1 MQYNDDNRGAAFPR
15 QSDNPKAPKWSG
27 PVKIEGRDYE
37 ISIWEQTSKSGK
49 EFLSLKFGPP
59 WVPKEKKGDYNAPKF
74 QTARTTDEMNRMA
87 EDVRKLNTPDDDI
100 SIPF

>member
-37 ISIWEQTSKSGK
+37 ISIWEQTSRSGK

-59 WVPKEKKGDYNAPKF
+59 WKPKEKSEYSAPKP
-74 QTARTTDEMNRMA
+74 QAPRVTDEMSA
-87 EDVRKLNTPDDDI
+87 PDYD
-100 SIPF
+100 IPF

>member
-37 ISIWEQTSKSGK
+37 ISVWPQTSKSGQ
-49 EFLSLKFGPP
+49 EYLSLKFGPP
-59 WVPKEKKGDYNAPKF
+59 WKPKEKTDYVAPKP
-74 QTARTTDEMNRMA
+74 AAPRITDA
-87 EDVRKLNTPDDDI
+87 DDDQ

>member
-1 MQYNDDNRGAAFPR
+1 MQYDDNNRGAAFPR

-49 EFLSLKFGPP
+49 GFLSLKFGPP
-59 WVPKEKKGDYNAPKF
+59 WAPKEKGNYTTAPKP
-74 QTARTTDEMNRMA
+74 AAPRVTDEA
-87 EDVRKLNTPDDDI
+87 EDI
-100 SIPF
+100 SDIPF

>member
-27 PVKIEGRDYE
+27 PVKIEGKDYE

-49 EFLSLKFGPP
+49 DFLSLKFGPP
-59 WVPKEKKGDYNAPKF
+59 WVPKEKKGDYNPPKF
-74 QTARTTDEMNRMA
+74 QTARTTDEINRMA

-100 SIPF
+100 PF

>member
-27 PVKIEGRDYE
+27 PVKIDGKDYE

-49 EFLSLKFGPP
+49 DFLSLKFGPP
-59 WVPKEKKGDYNAPKF
+59 WQPKEKGSSYQAPKVEPP
-74 QTARTTDEMNRMA
+74 RTTDQ
-87 EDVRKLNTPDDDI
+87 PDDSD
-100 SIPF
+100 IPF

>member
-49 EFLSLKFGPP
+49 DFLSLKFGPP
-59 WVPKEKKGDYNAPKF
+59 WQPKEKGGNYNAPKP
-74 QTARTTDEMNRMA
+74 AAPRVTDEPA
-87 EDVRKLNTPDDDI
+87 TDDDI
-100 SIPF
+100 PF